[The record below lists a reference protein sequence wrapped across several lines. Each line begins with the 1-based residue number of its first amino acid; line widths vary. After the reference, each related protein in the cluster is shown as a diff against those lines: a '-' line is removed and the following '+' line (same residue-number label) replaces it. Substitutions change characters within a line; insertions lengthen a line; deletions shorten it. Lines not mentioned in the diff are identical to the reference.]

1 MNCRFFGACF
11 SLFETQKQGHIS
23 KTGFVLESFL
33 NKSGADAPVA
43 YSATFAT
50 APFQSVKKHSNTPRF
65 MRKGRGI
72 L

>member
-11 SLFETQKQGHIS
+11 SLFETQKRGQIS

-33 NKSGADAPVA
+33 NKKGAAAPVA

-50 APFQSVKKHSNTPRF
+50 APLF
-65 MRKGRGI
+65 
-72 L
+72 

>member
-11 SLFETQKQGHIS
+11 SLFETQKQGQIS

-50 APFQSVKKHSNTPRF
+50 APSGQAAE
-65 MRKGRGI
+65 MRKERRT
-72 L
+72 

>member
-11 SLFETQKQGHIS
+11 SLFETQKQGQIS

-33 NKSGADAPVA
+33 NKNGATAPVA

-50 APFQSVKKHSNTPRF
+50 APLMKKARF
-65 MRKGRGI
+65 I
-72 L
+72 TIPVIIFS